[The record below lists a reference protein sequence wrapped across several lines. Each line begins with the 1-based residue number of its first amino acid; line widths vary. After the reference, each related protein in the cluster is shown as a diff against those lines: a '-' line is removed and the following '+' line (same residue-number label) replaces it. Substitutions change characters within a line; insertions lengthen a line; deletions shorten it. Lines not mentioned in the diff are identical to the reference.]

1 MPKDYTNDM
10 KTFLKHL
17 RGEEKAKIKAIAQSK
32 YFLEIT
38 IKTKNNSTKFKL
50 RCPRFLYTATVTDPS
65 KAEKIKSSIP
75 NTVYRVELGGKK
87 PKRDEKQ
94 ATGKKAPK
102 KA

>member
-10 KTFLKHL
+10 KTFLTHL
-17 RGEEKAKIKAIAQSK
+17 RGDEKAKIKAIAK
-32 YFLEIT
+32 KIT

-75 NTVYRVELGGKK
+75 STLQRVELGGKK